1 MQRYFIDREQWRDN
15 HITIVGNDVH
25 HITRVMRMG
34 TGDEIIAIH
43 PDKGPALC
51 EITDIS
57 DDTVV
62 CKFGEWRKEDRELPV
77 QVTIV
82 SAIGKGDKLE
92 QVVQKGTELG
102 AHAFIPFKAERC
114 VAKWENK
121 KVDKKINRLE
131 KIAKEAAE
139 QSERSHVPDIYP
151 PVSLSELRT
160 RKKAFDRCFFAY
172 ADEARRGSSY
182 ALHTRLAE
190 ASPGEKVL
198 VVFGPEGGFSDQEVQ
213 TLDGDGFLSIRLGPR
228 ILRMETAPLYFLSS
242 ISFLFEEQE

>member
-1 MQRYFIDREQWRDN
+1 MQRYFIDREQWRDS

-51 EITDIS
+51 KITDIS
-57 DDTVV
+57 EDTVV

-151 PVSLSELRT
+151 PVSLSDLRT
-160 RKKAFDRCFFAY
+160 RKKLSTGAFCIR
-172 ADEARRGSSY
+172 RRGKKRKFVCT
-182 ALHTRLAE
+182 AHTIGR
-190 ASPGEKVL
+190 
-198 VVFGPEGGFSDQEVQ
+198 
-213 TLDGDGFLSIRLGPR
+213 
-228 ILRMETAPLYFLSS
+228 S
-242 ISFLFEEQE
+242 ISGREGSRGLWSRGRLF